1 MFMMFEVQSGRVR
14 SSPAMILLFFLVFLL
29 GFPLSGGADDLFPG
43 YAPEV
48 QAQALRVV
56 EAAGPGKE
64 KELAIEVR
72 ELRRRMY
79 SHGILSINAIPDI
92 VFRRAGRE
100 GWKKDLGPAFR
111 LIAESSPLS
120 SPVWAWMVMED
131 IRGLRLS
138 DLFPDLARLSG
149 AIWRFGPALLG
160 YAAWLV
166 SFALAAACWFVVWT
180 SIALFLRARPSLEL
194 DIPRFLRLPYL
205 DYLSPLAVAVL
216 FLLPLFAGIGLAVVA
231 CYWMVLSVA
240 YLRRGELVLMA
251 IALILIAG
259 IFFGGSMLHLA
270 SGVAGGAPGEGYL
283 GVDGSIPRTWPS
295 ESGKGE
301 EQGSGAAPSWLVLF
315 SRARAKMQAGDHAG
329 AERLWTDL
337 IEAGHDLPEVR
348 NNRGITRAKQGRMR
362 AALSDFEAAFTE
374 RPGDGAALWNA
385 YQGYLQMFNVERA
398 RMIQP
403 LAWDRVQNL
412 PPFRFRPPDM
422 ETGEWVGSPLPV
434 DEIVRATLQRGHGLY
449 REAGEGE
456 WYRRFFRP
464 LSPGVALL
472 FLFVIWL
479 TSVIWKFISLRVWVH
494 TACRGC
500 GTRTLIVGIR
510 EATDFCNMCRMQ
522 VGWGIRAGE
531 EKDRRIQG
539 IRMHRNTVRAGSVVV
554 PGSGGLWSGK
564 EGWTMLYVVL
574 LCLSLAAVSVSI
586 GARGKGDILSDLESI
601 VTWWAFRVT
610 GVLWII
616 GAAWGI
622 RSFGRMQQILKI
634 SGKRG

>member
-1 MFMMFEVQSGRVR
+1 MFMMIEVQSGRVR
-14 SSPAMILLFFLVFLL
+14 SSPAMILLFFLIFSL
-29 GFPLSGGADDLFPG
+29 GFPVRSGADDLFSG

-48 QAQALRVV
+48 RAQALRVV

-72 ELRRRMY
+72 GLRKKMY
-79 SHGILSINAIPDI
+79 SHGILSVNAIPEL
-92 VFRRAGRE
+92 VFRRADRE

-111 LIAESSPLS
+111 LIAEISPLS
-120 SPVWAWMVMED
+120 APVWTWMVMGD
-131 IRGLRLS
+131 IRGLRFS
-138 DLFPDLARLSG
+138 DLFLDLAGLSG
-149 AIWRFGPALLG
+149 AVWRFGPARLG

-194 DIPRFLRLPYL
+194 DIPRILRLPYR

-216 FLLPLFAGIGLAVVA
+216 FLLPLFAGFGLAVVA

-251 IALILIAG
+251 IAILLIAG

-283 GVDGSIPRTWPS
+283 GVDGSIPRAWPP
-295 ESGKGE
+295 ESGKGQ
-301 EQGSGAAPSWLVLF
+301 EQGRGAAPSWLVLF

-329 AERLWTDL
+329 AERLWTEL
-337 IEAGHDLPEVR
+337 IVAGHDLPEVR
-348 NNRGITRAKQGRMR
+348 NNRGITRAKQGKMR
-362 AALSDFEAAFTE
+362 VALSDFEAAFMT
-374 RPGDGAALWNA
+374 RPGEGAALWNA
-385 YQGYLQMFNVERA
+385 YQGYLTLFNLERA

-403 LAWDRVQNL
+403 QAWDRVQKL
-412 PPFRFRPPDM
+412 SPFRFRPSDM

-434 DEIVRATLQRGHGLY
+434 DELVLATLQRGHDLY
-449 REAGEGE
+449 QEAGEGE
-456 WYRRFFRP
+456 LYRRFFRP

-472 FLFVIWL
+472 FLFGVWL
-479 TSVIWKFISLRVWVH
+479 ISVVWKFFSLRVWVH

-564 EGWTMLYVVL
+564 EGWTMVYVVL

-586 GARGKGDILSDLESI
+586 GARGKGDILSHLESI
-601 VTWWAFRVT
+601 VARWAFLVT

-622 RSFGRMQQILKI
+622 RSFGRMQQTLKI

>member
-1 MFMMFEVQSGRVR
+1 MFMMIEVQSGRVR
-14 SSPAMILLFFLVFLL
+14 SSPAMIFFIFLVLL
-29 GFPLSGGADDLFPG
+29 MGFPVRSRADDLLSG

-48 QAQALRVV
+48 RAQALRVV

-72 ELRRRMY
+72 GLRKRMY
-79 SHGILSINAIPDI
+79 SHGILSVNAIPEL
-92 VFRRAGRE
+92 VFRRADRE
-100 GWKKDLGPAFR
+100 GWKKDLGPSFR
-111 LIAESSPLS
+111 IITEISPLS
-120 SPVWAWMVMED
+120 APVWSWMVMED
-131 IRGLRLS
+131 IRGLRFPN
-138 DLFPDLARLSG
+138 LFPDLEGLSG
-149 AIWRFGPALLG
+149 AVWQFGPALLG
-160 YAAWLV
+160 YAAGLV

-180 SIALFLRARPSLEL
+180 SIALFLRARPSLES
-194 DIPRFLRLPYL
+194 DIPRFLRLPFR
-205 DYLSPLAVAVL
+205 DYLCPLTVVVL
-216 FLLPLFAGIGLAVVA
+216 FLLPLLAGLGLAVVA

-240 YLRRGELVLMA
+240 YLRRGELVLMTIA
-251 IALILIAG
+251 ILLIAG
-259 IFFGGSMLHLA
+259 IFLGGSMLHLA
-270 SGVAGGAPGEGYL
+270 GGVAGGAQGEGYL
-283 GVDGSIPRTWPS
+283 GVDGSIPRVWPP

-301 EQGSGAAPSWLVLF
+301 GQGSGAAPSWLVLF
-315 SRARAKMQAGDHAG
+315 SRARAKMQGGDHAG
-329 AERLWTDL
+329 AERLWTEL

-348 NNRGITRAKQGRMR
+348 NNRGITRAKQGKMR
-362 AALSDFEAAFTE
+362 GALSDFEAAFVK
-374 RPGDGAALWNA
+374 RPGEGAALWNA
-385 YQGYLQMFNVERA
+385 YQGYLQLFNLERA

-403 LAWDRVQNL
+403 QAWDRVQKL
-412 PPFRFRPPDM
+412 SPFRFHPSDM

-434 DEIVRATLQRGHGLY
+434 DEIVRAALQQEHDLY

-472 FLFVIWL
+472 FLFCVWL
-479 TSVIWKFISLRVWVH
+479 TSLVWKFFSLRVWVH

-500 GTRTLIVGIR
+500 GTRTLVVGIR

-522 VGWGIRAGE
+522 VGWGTRVGE
-531 EKDRRIQG
+531 EMDRRIQG

-564 EGWTMLYVVL
+564 EGWTLVYVVL

-586 GARGKGDILSDLESI
+586 GARGKGDILSYLESI
-601 VTWWAFRVT
+601 VARWAFLVT

-622 RSFGRMQQILKI
+622 RSFGRMQQTLKI

>member
-56 EAAGPGKE
+56 EAAGQGKE

-194 DIPRFLRLPYL
+194 DIPRILRLPYR
-205 DYLSPLAVAVL
+205 DYLSPLMVAVL
-216 FLLPLFAGIGLAVVA
+216 FLLPLLAGFGLAVVA

-240 YLRRGELVLMA
+240 YLRRGELVMMA
-251 IALILIAG
+251 IAILLIAG

-270 SGVAGGAPGEGYL
+270 SGVAGGVPGEGYL
-283 GVDGSIPRTWPS
+283 WVDGSIPRTWPS

-301 EQGSGAAPSWLVLF
+301 EQGSGVVPSWLVLF
-315 SRARAKMQAGDHAG
+315 SRARAKMQGGDHAG

-337 IEAGHDLPEVR
+337 IEAGRDLPEVR

-362 AALSDFEAAFTE
+362 AALSDFEAAFMK

-385 YQGYLQMFNVERA
+385 YQGYLQEFNLERA

-412 PPFRFRPPDM
+412 SPFRFRPPDM
-422 ETGEWVGSPLPV
+422 ETGEWVGSPLPLNEV
-434 DEIVRATLQRGHGLY
+434 VWETLRRGYGLY

-456 WYRRFFRP
+456 LYRRFFRP
-464 LSPGVALL
+464 LSPGVVLI
-472 FLFVIWL
+472 FLFVVWL
-479 TSVIWKFISLRVWVH
+479 ASVIWKFVALRVWVH

-510 EATDFCNMCRMQ
+510 EVTDFCNLCRMQ
-522 VGWGIRAGE
+522 IGWGIRAGE

-564 EGWTMLYVVL
+564 EGRTMLYVAL

-586 GARGKGDILSDLESI
+586 GARGRGDILSDLESI
-601 VTWWAFRVT
+601 VAWWSFRVT

-634 SGKRG
+634 SGKKG

>member
-1 MFMMFEVQSGRVR
+1 MMIEVQSDRIQ
-14 SSPAMILLFFLVFLL
+14 SSPAMILFIFLVFLTV
-29 GFPLSGGADDLFPG
+29 FPVCSGADDLFSG

-48 QAQALRVV
+48 RAQALRVV
-56 EAAGPGKE
+56 EAAGPGKG

-72 ELRRRMY
+72 GLRKKMY
-79 SHGILSINAIPDI
+79 SHGILSINAIPEL
-92 VFRRAGRE
+92 VFRRADRE

-111 LIAESSPLS
+111 LIADISPLS
-120 SPVWAWMVMED
+120 APVWSWMVMED

-138 DLFPDLARLSG
+138 YLFYDLAGLSG
-149 AIWRFGPALLG
+149 AVWQFGPALLG
-160 YAAWLV
+160 YASWLV
-166 SFALAAACWFVVWT
+166 SFAMAAACWFVVWT

-194 DIPRFLRLPYL
+194 DIPRILRLPYR
-205 DYLSPLAVAVL
+205 DYLSPLMVVVL
-216 FLLPLFAGIGLAVVA
+216 FLLPLLAGFGLAVVA

-251 IALILIAG
+251 IAILLIAG

-270 SGVAGGAPGEGYL
+270 SRVAGGAPGEGYL
-283 GVDGSIPRTWPS
+283 WVDGSIPRTWPS
-295 ESGKGE
+295 VSGKGK
-301 EQGSGAAPSWLVLF
+301 EQGSGAVPSWLVLF
-315 SRARAKMQAGDHAG
+315 SRARAKMQGGDHAG

-337 IEAGHDLPEVR
+337 IEAGQDLPEVR

-362 AALSDFEAAFTE
+362 AALSDFEAAFME

-385 YQGYLQMFNVERA
+385 YQGYLQEFNLERA

-403 LAWDRVQNL
+403 LAWERVQNL
-412 PPFRFRPPDM
+412 SPFRFRPPDM
-422 ETGEWVGSPLPV
+422 ETGEWVGSPLPLN
-434 DEIVRATLQRGHGLY
+434 EIVWETLQRGHDLY

-456 WYRRFFRP
+456 LYRRFFRP
-464 LSPGVALL
+464 LSPGVVLI
-472 FLFVIWL
+472 FLFVVWL
-479 TSVIWKFISLRVWVH
+479 ASVIWKFLSLRVWVH

-510 EATDFCNMCRMQ
+510 EATDFCNLCRMQ
-522 VGWGIRAGE
+522 IGWGIRAGK

-539 IRMHRNTVRAGSVVV
+539 IRMHRNTVRAGSIVV

-564 EGWTMLYVVL
+564 EGRTMLYVVL

-601 VTWWAFRVT
+601 VAWWAFRVT

-634 SGKRG
+634 SGKKG